1 MFDWLNIVSQLN
13 HNREPFIIVTIAKA
27 IGSTPREQG
36 AKMIV
41 AKNGKYYGTIGGGR
55 LEKLA
60 QEEAEA
66 CLVGESYGFFRYPL
80 CMRTFQCCGGSVE
93 LMMEYIAV
101 QKRVTIFGAGHVA
114 HALIPFLAALGYE
127 IRVVDERENW
137 IESIKEKN
145 NNIEV
150 ILDSPSNWIHK
161 IADDSTLNKHVA
173 FSPQDW
179 VLVMTHSHDLDFEI
193 VSKLAPIPLHYFGLI
208 GSDTKSKRFRQRLA
222 AAGVSHLNIEKLV
235 CPIGIPLGG
244 KEPAEV
250 AISICAQFVQLN
262 QNRTAEKSLN
272 IANEKPYNDTTP
284 IELLLNSGAN
294 SQWQSDSQS

>member
-1 MFDWLNIVSQLN
+1 MFDWFNIVSQLKSS
-13 HNREPFIIVTIAKA
+13 RESFIIVTIAKA

-60 QEEAEA
+60 QEEAET
-66 CLVGESYGFFRYPL
+66 CLQSESNGLFRYPL

-93 LMMEYIAV
+93 LMMEYISV
-101 QKRVTIFGAGHVA
+101 QKRITIFGAGHVS
-114 HALIPFLAALGYE
+114 HALVPFLAALGYQ

-145 NNIEV
+145 INIEV
-150 ILDSPSNWIHK
+150 ILDSPSNWIHQ
-161 IADDSTLNKHVA
+161 ITNDLVLNKHLA

-179 VLVMTHSHDLDFEI
+179 VLVMTHSHDLDFDI
-193 VSKLAPIPLHYFGLI
+193 VAKLAPIPLHYFGLI
-208 GSDTKSKRFRQRLA
+208 GSDTKSKRFRQKLA
-222 AAGVSHLNIEKLV
+222 SAGVSHLNIEKLV

-250 AISICAQFVQLN
+250 AISICAQFVHLN
-262 QNRTAEKSLN
+262 QNQATGK
-272 IANEKPYNDTTP
+272 IQKIVNETFDNETNP
-284 IELLLNSGAN
+284 IELLLNSGVN
-294 SQWQSDSQS
+294 SQWQTDVQS